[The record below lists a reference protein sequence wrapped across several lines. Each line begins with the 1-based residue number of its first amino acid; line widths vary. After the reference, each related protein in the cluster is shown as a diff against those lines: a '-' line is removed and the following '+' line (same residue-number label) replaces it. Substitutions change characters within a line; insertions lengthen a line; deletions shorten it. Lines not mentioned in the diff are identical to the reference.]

1 MSKSRRDEL
10 MDKVFSLGGNHNLDE
25 IQKLK
30 EEILDYLKEN
40 ILDEQVRDV
49 FRIVE
54 IMEEE
59 ANGADFELLC
69 KIAEPMLDRIIDLDE
84 WDIRDIELLSL
95 GVAYAITHEQA
106 VLLFNQALRELEKY
120 ENYENYENY
129 EKYIMTIKSSFFIN
143 LLPRLGR
150 AKFNIKGTPAI
161 LGPQGFE
168 INMLFKEIYED
179 AIDFFEKNNLHLH
192 RSVAIVRKGIFY
204 DDKVFIKLGLSLLK
218 EDGEDAVYNM
228 MLKEIEYYDNN
239 KKGR

>member
-49 FRIVE
+49 LRFLE
-54 IMEEE
+54 IYEEE
-59 ANGADFELLC
+59 ANEADFELLC

-95 GVAYAITHEQA
+95 GVAYAMTHEQA

-120 ENYENYENY
+120 ENHENYD
-129 EKYIMTIKSSFFIN
+129 KYIMTITAWLFSN
-143 LLPRLGR
+143 VLPRLIR
-150 AKFNIKGTPAI
+150 AVFNIKGTPAI

-168 INMLFKEIYED
+168 INMLFKEIYEN

-218 EDGEDAVYNM
+218 EDGENEVYNM
-228 MLKEIEYYDNN
+228 MLKEIEYYNNN
-239 KKGR
+239 KNGR

>member
-1 MSKSRRDEL
+1 L
-10 MDKVFSLGGNHNLDE
+10 
-25 IQKLK
+25 
-30 EEILDYLKEN
+30 
-40 ILDEQVRDV
+40 
-49 FRIVE
+49 
-54 IMEEE
+54 
-59 ANGADFELLC
+59 
-69 KIAEPMLDRIIDLDE
+69 
-84 WDIRDIELLSL
+84 DIRDIELLSL

-120 ENYENYENY
+120 ENHENHENHENYD
-129 EKYIMTIKSSFFIN
+129 KYIMTIIAWLFSNIM
-143 LLPRLGR
+143 PRLGR

-218 EDGEDAVYNM
+218 KDGEDEVYNI
-228 MLKEIEYYDNN
+228 MLKAIKDFGIKGIE
-239 KKGR
+239 